1 MNLLIY
7 HKDGLVKHAPYAT
20 ANVNLW
26 PQMDVLVSNP
36 QRLTQLSE
44 QQRGWLEEAARAAA
58 ERSVELVDNDAE
70 NLKIAC
76 QAGAR
81 FASASKEDLAV
92 LRDDFAPVYTDME
105 QDAQTNAFIQQIQ
118 ELKRSTPA
126 DEPLGIPAGC
136 GGKAPAQAD
145 AKSATASAEL
155 NGTYR
160 YTLTI
165 EDARRFNDEEID
177 LFPHTNTV
185 KLQDGKVAGGC
196 FGEDATYSFTGNQI
210 NFHPEWD
217 PSITLSFTFTV
228 DGKGN
233 LHLTPV
239 QPMDNGDW
247 LECGYR
253 PWIKIG

>member
-1 MNLLIY
+1 
-7 HKDGLVKHAPYAT
+7 
-20 ANVNLW
+20 
-26 PQMDVLVSNP
+26 
-36 QRLTQLSE
+36 LSD
-44 QQRGWLEEAARAAA
+44 QQRGWLEEAARVAA
-58 ERSVELVDNDAE
+58 ERSVELVDKDAE
-70 NLKIAC
+70 NLQKAC
-76 QAGAR
+76 QLGAR
-81 FASASKEDLAV
+81 FANASKDDLAA
-92 LRDDFAPVYTDME
+92 LQDSFATVYTSLE
-105 QDAQTNAFIQQIQ
+105 QDVQTKAFIQQIQ
-118 ELKRSTPA
+118 ALKQSTPA
-126 DEPLGIPAGC
+126 DEPLAIPAGC
-136 GGKAPAQAD
+136 DGKAPAQAD
-145 AKSATASAEL
+145 AKAATASAEL

-160 YTLTI
+160 YTLTK

-177 LFPHTNTV
+177 LFPHTITV

-217 PSITLSFTFTV
+217 PSTTLSFTFTV